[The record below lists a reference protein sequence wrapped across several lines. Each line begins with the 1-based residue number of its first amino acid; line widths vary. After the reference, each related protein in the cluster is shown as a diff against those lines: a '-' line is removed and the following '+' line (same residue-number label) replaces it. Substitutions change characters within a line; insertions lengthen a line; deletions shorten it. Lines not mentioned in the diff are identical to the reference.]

1 MARTSPQPGRG
12 GTSPARRGVKVLV
25 GVLVAFVVVLV
36 LNAVALNNETEPA
49 SIPPEGM
56 RLVETTSGPLMVLD
70 TGPPANPAKPI
81 STPIVLI
88 HGTAGSINWWDDVI
102 PLLEAGHRVVAI
114 DMLGYGGSSKPESD
128 YSVETQAGLI
138 SQVLARLGVSR
149 AVVAGHSLGGDV
161 TTALA
166 VNSPDLVSGVVLI
179 DTAPDTSFGGLSG
192 TAKAI
197 KIPIF
202 GQALWRITPDALI
215 RKNLQQAFVP
225 GFDVPDKF
233 VDDVR
238 AMTFPA
244 YRKSLDSAGDFADGN
259 PLNDRLEKT
268 GDPLLVIFGE
278 EDEFYPARETIS
290 AYATVPG
297 VKTLL
302 IPGVGHSPQVEVPEQ
317 TAAAIETFATGL
329 TPPQVLPPEPAKPA
343 EPQAGPNRK
352 KSKQGSGKKSKRN
365 NGRESGQGKG
375 EKSKAKNG
383 SNQTPQSKPGERS
396 KSGSGSVA
404 GGN

>member
-1 MARTSPQPGRG
+1 MI
-12 GTSPARRGVKVLV
+12 
-25 GVLVAFVVVLV
+25 GVLVAIVAVLV
-36 LNAVALNNETEPA
+36 LNAIALDAETEPA

-56 RLVETTSGPLMVLD
+56 RLVETTSGPLQVLD
-70 TGPPANPAKPI
+70 TGPVADPGAI
-81 STPIVLI
+81 PIVLI
-88 HGTAGSINWWDDVI
+88 HGTAGAINWWDEVV
-102 PLLEAGHRVVAI
+102 PLLGAGHRVVAI

-149 AVVAGHSLGGDV
+149 AAVAGHSLGGDV
-161 TTALA
+161 ATALA
-166 VNSPDLVSGVVLI
+166 VNSPDLVSGVILI

-192 TAKAI
+192 SAKAI
-197 KIPIF
+197 KIPLF
-202 GQALWRITPDALI
+202 GQALWRITPDSLI

-225 GFDVPDKF
+225 GFEVPDKF

-244 YRKSLDSAGDFADGN
+244 YRKSLDSGGDFADGN
-259 PLNDRLEKT
+259 PLNEQLTGT

-297 VKTLL
+297 VETLL

-317 TAAAIETFATGL
+317 TVAAIEKFVAG
-329 TPPQVLPPEPAKPA
+329 LPPDGPSSLPAIVPDD
-343 EPQAGPNRK
+343 
-352 KSKQGSGKKSKRN
+352 GKEN
-365 NGRESGQGKG
+365 GQGKG
-375 EKSKAKNG
+375 NG
-383 SNQTPQSKPGERS
+383 SRKKSGTGSSGKPGDGASADRQS
-396 KSGSGSVA
+396 KSGDKSKS

>member
-1 MARTSPQPGRG
+1 MI
-12 GTSPARRGVKVLV
+12 
-25 GVLVAFVVVLV
+25 GVLVAIVAVLV
-36 LNAVALNNETEPA
+36 LNAIALDAETEPA
-49 SIPPEGM
+49 SVPPEGM
-56 RLVETTSGPLMVLD
+56 RLVETTSGPLQVLD
-70 TGPPANPAKPI
+70 TGPVADDAAI
-81 STPIVLI
+81 PIVLI
-88 HGTAGSINWWDDVI
+88 HGTAGAINWWDEVV
-102 PLLEAGHRVVAI
+102 PLLAPRHRVVAI

-149 AVVAGHSLGGDV
+149 AAVAGHSLGGAV
-161 TTALA
+161 ATALA
-166 VNSPDLVSGVVLI
+166 VNSPDLVSGVILI

-192 TAKAI
+192 SAKAI

-202 GQALWRITPDALI
+202 GQALWRVTPDALI

-244 YRKSLDSAGDFADGN
+244 YRKSLDSGGDFADGN
-259 PLNDRLEKT
+259 PLNEQLADT

-297 VKTLL
+297 VETLL

-317 TAAAIETFATGL
+317 TVAAIEKFVAGLRADRAAERSPAPTGGDR
-329 TPPQVLPPEPAKPA
+329 QDGKGGGRE
-343 EPQAGPNRK
+343 
-352 KSKQGSGKKSKRN
+352 KSGAGSGKSGGAKSGGGS
-365 NGRESGQGKG
+365 NGAGSNGGAGSGKG
-375 EKSKAKNG
+375 
-383 SNQTPQSKPGERS
+383 
-396 KSGSGSVA
+396 
-404 GGN
+404 

>member
-1 MARTSPQPGRG
+1 MI
-12 GTSPARRGVKVLV
+12 
-25 GVLVAFVVVLV
+25 GVLVAIVAVLV
-36 LNAVALNNETEPA
+36 LNAIALDAETEPA

-56 RLVETTSGPLMVLD
+56 RLVETTSGPLQVLD
-70 TGPPANPAKPI
+70 TGPVADPGAI
-81 STPIVLI
+81 PIVLI
-88 HGTAGSINWWDDVI
+88 HGTAGAINWWDEVV
-102 PLLEAGHRVVAI
+102 PLLAAGHRVVAI

-138 SQVLARLGVSR
+138 SQVLAGLGVRR
-149 AVVAGHSLGGDV
+149 AAVAGHSLGGAV
-161 TTALA
+161 ATALA

-202 GQALWRITPDALI
+202 GQALWRMTPDALI
-215 RKNLQQAFVP
+215 RRNLQQAFVP
-225 GFDVPDKF
+225 GFEVPDKF

-244 YRKSLDSAGDFADGN
+244 YRKSLDSGGDFSDGN
-259 PLNDRLEKT
+259 PLNEQLAKT

-278 EDEFYPARETIS
+278 DDEFYPARETIS

-297 VKTLL
+297 VETLL

-317 TAAAIETFATGL
+317 TVAAIERFVADLSPDG
-329 TPPQVLPPEPAKPA
+329 PSSLPAIVPGNAKK
-343 EPQAGPNRK
+343 N
-352 KSKQGSGKKSKRN
+352 
-365 NGRESGQGKG
+365 GQGKG
-375 EKSKAKNG
+375 TKKKSGGGAKAGRQSTSGDKSNSGGG
-383 SNQTPQSKPGERS
+383 SGGG
-396 KSGSGSVA
+396 SGSG
-404 GGN
+404 GN